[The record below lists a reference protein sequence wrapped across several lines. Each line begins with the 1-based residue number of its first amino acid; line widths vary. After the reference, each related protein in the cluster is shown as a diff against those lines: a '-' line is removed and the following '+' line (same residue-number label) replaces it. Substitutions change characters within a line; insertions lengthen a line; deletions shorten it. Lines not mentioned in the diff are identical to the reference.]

1 MRKLKKLFKTSP
13 YSVSIKHCV
22 PFHDVDMM
30 EVVWYGNYIKYIDM
44 ARAKLAIAMDIDY
57 YAFRDAGILAPVVK
71 HETHYKS
78 YAKYNDEITINAYF
92 IPENKMVLRTG
103 YEILNESGT
112 LLTLASTEQVFV
124 DGENVIL
131 MYDHKLDAVIPEV
144 IRPYFGA

>member
-1 MRKLKKLFKTSP
+1 MRKLKKLFKISP
-13 YSVSIKHCV
+13 YRASIKHCV

-44 ARAKLAIAMDIDY
+44 ARAKLAIAMHIDY
-57 YAFRDAGILAPVVK
+57 YELRNAGIMAPVVK

-103 YEILNESGT
+103 YEILNSEGT
-112 LLTLASTEQVFV
+112 VLTLASTEQMFV
-124 DGENVIL
+124 DGENAIL
-131 MYDHKLDAVIPEV
+131 IYDNKLDKVIPEEL
-144 IRPYFGA
+144 RPYFGA